1 MDPTGC
7 TDLAQQAASR
17 SLQVGLLMIV
27 PSIHT
32 TRWSFEVLFQSM
44 EDDAVEPFKDVNFQV
59 KILKPCRPVAFGVRS
74 FISGWLGPCHEDGA
88 QT

>member
-7 TDLAQQAASR
+7 TDLTQQAASR

-59 KILKPCRPVAFGVRS
+59 KIETFSKIVIEVYL
-74 FISGWLGPCHEDGA
+74 W
-88 QT
+88 

>member
-7 TDLAQQAASR
+7 TDLTQQAASG

-59 KILKPCRPVAFGVRS
+59 KIETFSKIVIEVYL
-74 FISGWLGPCHEDGA
+74 W
-88 QT
+88 